1 MANLDDPPR
10 LNGLDQKQSTNQK
23 MIDQS

>member
-1 MANLDDPPR
+1 MANLDDPLR